1 LFHADDDEDEAT
13 PSVAASTS
21 TASRTGSFSLA
32 SADTKAESVR
42 AALVPVPVARPQ
54 QAALVSVPAANAN
67 NAALTPAN
75 ADKDQWA
82 VALAEPRRPPA
93 SAQATPRA
101 PLSNPDI
108 APALAPWPIREA
120 DNDRVPLDMV
130 LAYAAQAQGD
140 KLSDFGSPA
149 ELVDED
155 SIRTLAAGPS
165 RTAAPRHGN
174 TAAPNKNSV
183 RPPAAG
189 PIVRVKVVVQTA
201 SPGMRYDDP
210 WLRAIILAPRLY
222 DAMTAMLYGQPDF
235 TELRALMNKPTT
247 AVAMSFAS
255 EPYPGITA
263 NGFSGEAVVFLNTYA
278 FSQRTAWLQ

>member
-1 LFHADDDEDEAT
+1 
-13 PSVAASTS
+13 
-21 TASRTGSFSLA
+21 
-32 SADTKAESVR
+32 
-42 AALVPVPVARPQ
+42 
-54 QAALVSVPAANAN
+54 
-67 NAALTPAN
+67 
-75 ADKDQWA
+75 
-82 VALAEPRRPPA
+82 EPRRPP
-93 SAQATPRA
+93 AQATPRA

-149 ELVDED
+149 EFVDED

-189 PIVRVKVVVQTA
+189 HIVRVKVVVQTA

-222 DAMTAMLYGQPDF
+222 DAMTAMLY
-235 TELRALMNKPTT
+235 
-247 AVAMSFAS
+247 
-255 EPYPGITA
+255 
-263 NGFSGEAVVFLNTYA
+263 
-278 FSQRTAWLQ
+278 